1 MKKLISLSL
10 LALVVVAGASAQT
23 KATESKVK
31 AKPIHCAVMATDE
44 IKVADATKSKLFADY
59 KGKRYYF
66 CCPNCAGSFKKDPA
80 KYAAKADSTPIPA
93 VKKTKKS

>member
-1 MKKLISLSL
+1 MMA
-10 LALVVVAGASAQT
+10 LAIAGTALAQEHTHAATT
-23 KATESKVK
+23 KPAAK
-31 AKPIHCAVMATDE
+31 AKVMHCAVMATDE

-66 CCPNCAGSFKKDPA
+66 CCPNCVGSFKKDPA

-93 VKKTKKS
+93 APKKKA